1 MSDGFDEHVGV
12 KIQTERPFAAKGD
25 LLAELYRQK
34 CESLHNQNRST
45 SPDKNHNLNLKFDEA
60 KEKIKQ
66 EIISSDKS
74 LDNSIIYTAMANF
87 KKRKV

>member
-1 MSDGFDEHVGV
+1 MSDGFDEHVDV
-12 KIQTERPFAAKGD
+12 KIQTQRPFAAKSD

-34 CESLHNQNRST
+34 YESLRNQNRST
-45 SPDKNHNLNLKFDEA
+45 NPDEKQNLNLKFNEA

-74 LDNSIIYTAMANF
+74 LDNSIIYTAMTNF